1 MLKRERLLTPGYYQ
15 NAHHDEM
22 EDAIHDLLDATEEHY
37 GSVLGCQNR
46 NEQNYIAM
54 MHASLRIAAAVRHLY
69 IAHVGGPDD
78 SPAAEAKYKAEAEE
92 AARRPYVPVPP

>member
-1 MLKRERLLTPGYYQ
+1 MLKRERFLTLGHYQ
-15 NAHHDEM
+15 NAYHDEM
-22 EDAIHDLLDATEEHY
+22 EDAIHELLAATKALY
-37 GSVLGCQNR
+37 ASVLGCQVR
-46 NEQNYIAM
+46 NELNYLAM

-69 IAHVGGPDD
+69 IPHVFVPDD

>member
-1 MLKRERLLTPGYYQ
+1 
-15 NAHHDEM
+15 
-22 EDAIHDLLDATEEHY
+22 
-37 GSVLGCQNR
+37 
-46 NEQNYIAM
+46 M

-69 IAHVGGPDD
+69 IPHVFVPDD